1 MEAIY
6 LTPFVAAGGGI
17 EPHEI
22 TVLFGALGLML
33 LVAKLL
39 GEIAKKLGQPAILG
53 EILAGVLLGKTVLGS
68 IAPHWYESLFPATG
82 NAYVGL
88 SMLITVSVALLLLVA
103 GLEVDLTSVVRQG
116 KATVMVS
123 IAGMLVPFAMGLGLA
138 YAAPNILGR
147 GEGADMLPFALFV
160 GIAMSIT
167 ALPVIAKI
175 LLDLNM
181 SKSDLGMLI
190 MSSAMVNDLVG
201 WIGFAIVLAMI
212 AGGSSG
218 VGTTILLTFA
228 FVIGMLTV
236 FRWLSNRCLPI
247 IQAHT
252 TWPGGVLSFVLISAM
267 LCSAVTE
274 AIGIHAIFG
283 AFIAGVAIGDSRHL
297 RQRTRETIHEF
308 ITNIFAPLFFA
319 SIGLRVSFVEHFDL
333 TQTLIVLV
341 IAIAGKV
348 IGCYFGAKWS
358 GIEKRQ
364 SWAIGFGM
372 AARGAMEVI
381 LAELARSAGLIDD
394 ELFVAIVI
402 MALVTSLISGPMM
415 QRLLNLRQ
423 QRKISDYLTEKQF
436 MPQLKART
444 PRAVIEELAART
456 ESLTDIDKSVI
467 AAEVWRREQ
476 LMSTGVGNEIAVPH
490 ARLAKLEKPLLLLG
504 RSEAGVDFDAPDG
517 IPARLIFMLLT
528 PAHDQTS
535 QLEMLSVIS
544 RTFISDTT
552 RAEALNAANFTEL
565 LAAVST
571 SASENNHG

>member
-1 MEAIY
+1 MEAI
-6 LTPFVAAGGGI
+6 LFTPLLAAGAI

-22 TVLFGALGLML
+22 TVLFAALGLL
-33 LVAKLL
+33 LLAAKLL

-53 EILAGVLLGKTVLGS
+53 EILAGVLLGKTVFGAIS
-68 IAPHWYESLFPATG
+68 PVWFEGLFPAAG
-82 NAYVGL
+82 NAYVSL
-88 SMLITVSVALLLLVA
+88 QMVTTVSVALLLLVA
-103 GLEVDLTSVVRQG
+103 GLEVDLSTVVRQG

-123 IAGMLVPFAMGLGLA
+123 IAGMLVPFAMGVGLA
-138 YAAPNILGR
+138 YAAPNMLGR
-147 GEGADMLPFALFV
+147 GTGAEMLPFALFV
-160 GIAMSIT
+160 GIAMSIS

-181 SKSDLGMLI
+181 SKSDMGMLI

-212 AGGSSG
+212 AGGGGGG
-218 VGTTILLTFA
+218 VGITILLTFA

-236 FRWLSNRCLPI
+236 FRWLANRCLPI

-267 LCSAVTE
+267 ICSAVTE

-283 AFIAGVAIGDSRHL
+283 AFIAGVAIGDSKHL

-333 TQTLIVLV
+333 TQTLLVLV
-341 IAIAGKV
+341 IAIVGKV
-348 IGCYFGAKWS
+348 IGCYYGAKWS

-372 AARGAMEVI
+372 AARGAMEII
-381 LAELARSAGLIDD
+381 LAELARTAGLIDD

-423 QRKISDYLTEKQF
+423 ARKISDYLNEKQF
-436 MPQLKART
+436 LPQLRART

-456 ESLTDIDKSVI
+456 ESLTDIDKAVI
-467 AAEVWRREQ
+467 AAEVWRREE

-490 ARLAKLEKPLLLLG
+490 ARLSKLEKPLLMLG
-504 RSEAGVDFDAPDG
+504 RSDTGVDFDAPDG
-517 IPARLIFMLLT
+517 KPARLIFLLLT
-528 PAHDQTS
+528 PEHDQNA

-544 RTFISDTT
+544 RTFMSDVT
-552 RAEALNAANFTEL
+552 RAEALRAANYTEL
-565 LAAVST
+565 LASITTT
-571 SASENNHG
+571 SSNDSHG